1 MDLIGNGG
9 IDTTVINIGFAFLF
23 KIAFSVLLLLYV
35 AYSYFLAL
43 RIRIL
48 ADTVRTP
55 WNKSLQRL
63 AFFHFY
69 AVILIGLLALF
80 FIVIA

>member
-1 MDLIGNGG
+1 MDLIGNGALDG
-9 IDTTVINIGFAFLF
+9 TVINIGFAFLF
-23 KIAFSVLLLLYV
+23 KIAFSILLLLYI

-43 RIRIL
+43 RVKIL

-55 WNKSLQRL
+55 WNKSLERL
-63 AFFHFY
+63 AFFHLY